1 VAAVVSQPDVEE
13 RVPSP
18 QVDTRRGVHAMI
30 FFRSSSFLVII
41 ETCPPIMLEDQQVLE
56 TENDEETYDG
66 YAYALPLIT
75 GTRSL
80 SASVPG
86 GR

>member
-1 VAAVVSQPDVEE
+1 
-13 RVPSP
+13 
-18 QVDTRRGVHAMI
+18 
-30 FFRSSSFLVII
+30 
-41 ETCPPIMLEDQQVLE
+41 MLEDQQVLE
-56 TENDEETYDG
+56 TEKDEETYDG

-80 SASVPG
+80 FASVPG